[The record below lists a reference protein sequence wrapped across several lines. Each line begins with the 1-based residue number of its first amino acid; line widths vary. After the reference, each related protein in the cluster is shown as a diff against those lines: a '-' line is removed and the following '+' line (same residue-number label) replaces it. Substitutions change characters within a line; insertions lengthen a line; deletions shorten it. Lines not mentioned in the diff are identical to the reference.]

1 MCKPANGSGR
11 EKGKEEDDRQSE
23 RGGGGGEVERMG
35 EFCKLRSR
43 REDEREW
50 RIIERARAW
59 AAETST
65 LFGVI

>member
-1 MCKPANGSGR
+1 MCKPVKGAEGK
-11 EKGKEEDDRQSE
+11 KGKRRMIDRADGGE
-23 RGGGGGEVERMG
+23 REVERMG
-35 EFCKLRSR
+35 EFSKLRSR

-50 RIIERARAW
+50 RTIERARAW